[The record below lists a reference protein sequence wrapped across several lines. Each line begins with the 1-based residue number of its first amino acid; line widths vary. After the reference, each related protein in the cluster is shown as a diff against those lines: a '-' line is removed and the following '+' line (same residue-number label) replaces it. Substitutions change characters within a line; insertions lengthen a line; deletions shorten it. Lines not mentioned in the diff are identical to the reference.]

1 MAKKIVP
8 SKNGKQNSGIVTG
21 GSSSLGKP
29 IVVPELEALA
39 GRMHSRMTQLTDGH
53 IAVLKAYHGRVPL
66 KAIAEHLGVN
76 ISKVSRAA
84 QKLGLGG
91 CR

>member
-8 SKNGKQNSGIVTG
+8 SKAGKQSCRSVTG

-29 IVVPELEALA
+29 IVVPELEILA
-39 GRMHSRMTQLTDGH
+39 SKMKPRITQVTDEH
-53 IAVLKAYHGRVPL
+53 LSVIQAYYGRVTL
-66 KAIAEHLGVN
+66 KAIADHLGLNV
-76 ISKVSRAA
+76 SKVSRAA

>member
-8 SKNGKQNSGIVTG
+8 SKAGKQNCRSVTG

-39 GRMHSRMTQLTDGH
+39 DRMKSRMTQVTDEH
-53 IAVLKAYHGRVPL
+53 LSVIRAYHGRITL
-66 KAIAEHLGVN
+66 QAIAEHLGVSV
-76 ISKVSRAA
+76 SKVSRAA
-84 QKLGLGG
+84 QKLGLRR